1 MATAVVG
8 ACVCGGGREVEV
20 RFGKNVAG
28 ACVCGGGGGR
38 EGGEVKVWQKVLL
51 VLVCGGGGREV
62 EVRFGKQ
69 CCWCLCV

>member
-1 MATAVVG
+1 MLLVL
-8 ACVCGGGREVEV
+8 
-20 RFGKNVAG
+20 
-28 ACVCGGGGGR
+28 VCGGGGGR